1 MDVRVRFAVDDPAL
15 SDLHS
20 RAFGYAATSVES
32 WTQRLQRHSLTWIG
46 AFDRGSLVGFV
57 HACWDGG
64 SHAFALDTSTPTTS
78 DGASAA
84 PSCRPLNGGSVS
96 RRSPPSAVPILPRA
110 AEAQRR
116 YRARPLPRTGYPG
129 FPGTEPA
136 ASPP

>member
-1 MDVRVRFAVDDPAL
+1 MDELMDVRVRFAVDDQAL

-84 PSCRPLNGGSVS
+84 PSCRPSPRKQQPLGVS
-96 RRSPPSAVPILPRA
+96 GCTSTTSLTWTCSTVVTAVSGQLTPDCS
-110 AEAQRR
+110 
-116 YRARPLPRTGYPG
+116 T
-129 FPGTEPA
+129 
-136 ASPP
+136 